1 MRVHLRCAAAVNA
14 LVVSALVVCA
24 SVPVEAR
31 QGAQRDTPLRSTPAG
46 SAGISGVVVLEGAS
60 PARPVRRAIVTLT
73 GTGIATSR
81 QIATDD
87 EGRFSFGGLG
97 PGRFSLTAEKPAYV
111 KTYFGSTR
119 PGRPPGTAIAVADGQ
134 RVQGVVIAIVKGA
147 SISGRMLEESGA
159 PVVAGQVTVELVTYV
174 NGQRKLVRPYAGSS
188 QVVTDDRGVYRAYGL
203 PPGEYIVG
211 ASGGGA
217 FFGILR
223 LTTAAEMDTAM
234 REIAAGAVRPQ
245 TAAPASPI
253 AVPQLQRARSY
264 HPGVI
269 EVASAQTVTVG
280 VGEDRGGIDVISRL
294 ARAARASGMAL
305 SPTGQPVQN
314 MSVGIANLSAGSLFG
329 SMGIV
334 RADAN
339 GRFSVSGLAPG
350 RWLLFGRA
358 AEPNTPSD
366 GQFPWWTSTEF
377 VIGEQDVTDLV
388 LSFAEGSTITGRVTF
403 KGNGAPPDPTRLR
416 VTIASLPAVAET
428 GPFPVSATPAA
439 DGTFVLRAVPAG
451 KYRLSMAAAAG
462 WVLQTATSGTTE
474 VLDTPLEVAAGQD
487 AVLALTMTD
496 RVTEITGT
504 LLDPLGRPAPEYSVV
519 VFSVDRS
526 HWGTAPRRISGLI
539 KLATDG
545 SYRVPG
551 LPPGDYVL
559 CVVTDVD
566 ASQLSDPSMLE
577 QLMPAGVKVTLAE
590 GEKKRQDFKI
600 GR

>member
-1 MRVHLRCAAAVNA
+1 VTTQLRVAAI
-14 LVVSALVVCA
+14 VSALIVCVSA
-24 SVPVEAR
+24 PAEAG
-31 QGAQRDTPLRSTPAG
+31 QGAARDTPLRATPSG
-46 SAGISGVVVLEGAS
+46 SASISGVVVLEGPS
-60 PARPVRRAIVTLT
+60 PARPIRRAIVTLT

-87 EGRFSFGGLG
+87 EGRFVFGGLP
-97 PGRFSLTAEKPAYV
+97 PGRFSMTAEKPAYV
-111 KTYFGSTR
+111 KAYYGSTR
-119 PGRPPGTAIAVADGQ
+119 PGRPPGTAIPVAEGQ
-134 RVQGVVIAIVKGA
+134 QVRDVAIPMLKGA
-147 SISGRMLEESGA
+147 SLSGRMLEESGA

-174 NGQRKLVRPYAGSS
+174 NGQRKLVRPYAGAY

-203 PPGEYIVG
+203 PPGEYIVR

-217 FFGILR
+217 FSGTLR
-223 LTTAAEMDTAM
+223 LTTSAEMDSAM
-234 REIAAGAVRPQ
+234 REIAAGGARPP
-245 TAAPASPI
+245 TTAPAPPVAAP
-253 AVPQLQRARSY
+253 QLARATSY
-264 HPGVI
+264 HPGVA
-269 EVASAQTVTVG
+269 EMASAQTVTVG
-280 VGEDRGGIDVISRL
+280 VGEDRGGIDVVSRL
-294 ARAARASGMAL
+294 GRVARVSGTAL

-339 GRFSVSGLAPG
+339 GRFSVGGLVPG
-350 RWLLFGRA
+350 RWLLFGRG

-366 GQFPWWTSTEF
+366 GQFPWWASTEF
-377 VIGEQDVTDLV
+377 VIGDQDVTDLV
-388 LSFAEGSTITGRVTF
+388 LSFTEGNTITGRVTF
-403 KGNGAPPDPTRLR
+403 KGNGTPPDPTRLR
-416 VTIASLPAVAET
+416 VSIVPLPDVPET
-428 GPFPVSATPAA
+428 GPFAVSATPAA

-451 KYRLSMAAAAG
+451 KYRIGMAAAGG
-462 WVLQTATSGTTE
+462 WVLQTATRAATE
-474 VLDTPLEVAAGQD
+474 VLDTPLEIAAGQD
-487 AVLALTMTD
+487 ASLMLTMTD

-504 LLDPLGRPAPEYSVV
+504 LLDQLGRPSPEYSVV
-519 VFSVDRS
+519 VFSADRA
-526 HWGTAPRRISGLI
+526 HWGTAPRRISGLV

-545 SYRVPG
+545 SYRVSG

-577 QLMPAGVKVTLAE
+577 QLMPAGVKLTLAE